1 MTSGLYPATLR
12 LAMTRPEPVSGRR
25 TPARRKATLFC
36 WGCDH
41 ESPIDG
47 DWIRR
52 TQDRHVECVCP
63 VCETTLAT
71 RPRSESDETV
81 DDQPAIRP
89 IDTWRRTIRATMGI
103 WYAGIDVGLAN
114 ATAMTVGPFE

>member
-1 MTSGLYPATLR
+1 
-12 LAMTRPEPVSGRR
+12 MTRAAPASDER

-36 WGCDH
+36 WECDH

-52 TQDRHVECVCP
+52 TKGRHVECVCP

-71 RPRSESDETV
+71 RPRSESDETA
-81 DDQPAIRP
+81 DGRPAIRP
-89 IDTWRRTIRATMGI
+89 LATWRRTVRATLGL
-103 WYAGIDVGLAN
+103 WYASVDVGLAN
-114 ATAMTVGPFE
+114 ATAMTVGPLERTRR